1 MPNSSPADEYDYIIV
16 GSGSAGAVVAAR
28 LSEDPKTRVLLLEAG
43 PPNRTIWSQIP
54 LGFGKILFNPDYI
67 WARASQ
73 PEPFLDDRRIP
84 IIHGKIVG
92 GSSAINGMVYV
103 RGFPLDYAIWRQ
115 LGAEGWSYNDVLP
128 YFRKAERYRNGANEY
143 HGGDGPLGVEP
154 VRWRSDLCDA
164 FIASAQ
170 SLGLP
175 RADDLAGAT
184 IEGMGYKDYTTWR
197 GRRSSTWQE
206 YLAPNRNRANLQIVT
221 GALVRKVEIEG
232 RTAVGVVY
240 ERDGQVATARATA
253 EVILSAGAL
262 QSPQILQH
270 SGIGPADHLAALGIP
285 VVHDSPG
292 VGENLMDHFQS
303 TRGFQ
308 SRSKATLNHVMNSPF
323 AMAKAGLE
331 YAVFRTGPLTLGAGL
346 AGGFVRTLPDL
357 DAPDVQI
364 ALSPILHDR
373 QRPGKLLKASG
384 FLMSAYQVRPESRG
398 RVRIGSNDPHNAPI
412 IRFNA
417 LSTETD
423 RQTLLR
429 GLKWIG
435 RIAAAE
441 PFRKLGIS
449 ELTPGLSIE
458 TSNDETLLAHA
469 RATAS
474 TSFHYSGTAR
484 MGRDR
489 LAVVDPSLRVHG
501 IERLRVIDASVM
513 PTVISGN
520 TNAASIMIGEKGA
533 DLVKEKTPPAEQA
546 PIQ

>member
-1 MPNSSPADEYDYIIV
+1 MNAEPDAYDYIVV
-16 GSGSAGAVVAAR
+16 GSGSAGAVVASR
-28 LSEDPKTRVLLLEAG
+28 LSENPRHRVLLLEAG
-43 PPNRTIWSQIP
+43 PPNRTIWSRIP

-67 WARASQ
+67 WARASE
-73 PEPFLDDRRIP
+73 PEPYLDDRRIP

-115 LGAEGWSYNDVLP
+115 LGAEGWSYDDVLP
-128 YFRKAERYRNGANEY
+128 YFRKAERYRNGENHY
-143 HGGDGPLGVEP
+143 HGGDGPLGVEG

-170 SLGLP
+170 TLGLP
-175 RADDLAGAT
+175 RVDDLAGAT
-184 IEGMGYKDYTTWR
+184 IEGVGYKDYTTWR

-206 YLAPNRNRANLQIVT
+206 YLAPHRNRANLNIVT
-221 GALVRKVEIEG
+221 GALVRKLEIDG
-232 RTAVGVVY
+232 KTAVGVVY
-240 ERDGQVATARATA
+240 ERAGEVMTARASG

-270 SGIGPADHLAALGIP
+270 SGIGAADHLAALGIP

-303 TRGFQ
+303 TRGFV
-308 SRSKATLNHVMNSPF
+308 SRSKETLNAVMMSPL
-323 AMAKAGLE
+323 AKAKAGLE
-331 YAVFRTGPLTLGAGL
+331 YALFRTGPLTLGAGL

-373 QRPGKLLKASG
+373 ERPGQLLKLSG

-398 RVRIGSNDPHNAPI
+398 HVHIVSNDPQAAPE

-417 LSTETD
+417 LSTEND

-441 PFRKLGIS
+441 PFQQLGIK
-449 ELTPGLSIE
+449 ELTSGLSIE
-458 TSNDETLLAHA
+458 TEDDGLLLAHA

-484 MGRDR
+484 MGTDR

-501 IERLRVIDASVM
+501 IARLRVIDASVM

-533 DLVKEKTPPAEQA
+533 DLIKAGT
-546 PIQ
+546 